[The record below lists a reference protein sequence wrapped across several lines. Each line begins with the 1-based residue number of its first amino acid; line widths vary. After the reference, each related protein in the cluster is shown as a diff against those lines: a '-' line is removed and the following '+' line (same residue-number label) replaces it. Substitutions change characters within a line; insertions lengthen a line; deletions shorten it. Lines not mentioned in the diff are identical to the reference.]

1 MDLVT
6 NNIILIF
13 VLHIKYVTTLYILLF
28 ADCIGRIKHLKINFM
43 LIEISLY
50 VDQGDHKGPMLMLCG
65 NIICCIQDEGFFI
78 NFMQSIFLKLLRC
91 VQIC

>member
-28 ADCIGRIKHLKINFM
+28 VDCIGRIKHLKINFM
-43 LIEISLY
+43 LA
-50 VDQGDHKGPMLMLCG
+50 
-65 NIICCIQDEGFFI
+65 
-78 NFMQSIFLKLLRC
+78 
-91 VQIC
+91 

>member
-28 ADCIGRIKHLKINFM
+28 ADCIGRIKHLKMNFM
-43 LIEISLY
+43 L
-50 VDQGDHKGPMLMLCG
+50 V
-65 NIICCIQDEGFFI
+65 
-78 NFMQSIFLKLLRC
+78 
-91 VQIC
+91 